1 MENSIIKSKGIYSP
15 QSYLEIVTGNC
26 YIFSNEISIVT
37 EIENILK
44 TGGYDTHNYSLTETA
59 TALQNGKPIVLV
71 DCTDIDENS
80 KMIHEYRWF
89 CVPHNFQEKT
99 K

>member
-26 YIFSNEISIVT
+26 YILSNEIPIVT

-44 TGGYDTHNYSLTETA
+44 TGGFNTQNYSLTETA
-59 TALQNGKPIVLV
+59 KALQNGKPIVLV
-71 DCTDIDENS
+71 DCTDIYENS
-80 KMIHEYRWF
+80 EMIHECRWF
-89 CVPHNFQEKT
+89 CVPDNFQEKT
-99 K
+99 